1 MKVDPRF
8 IQDAGPAIFTGT
20 ELLVKGALETT
31 GGVHLLTGY
40 PGSPVAGFFD
50 VAERI
55 APLLDEHGI
64 VGKMASNEA
73 LSVAMV
79 NGSQMIQARAIACF
93 KSVGLHVASDAL
105 ALGVL
110 AGTRGDSGGLIIC
123 GEDPWSD
130 STQVPADSRYLAEH
144 VRMPMLEPCCPQEVK
159 DWIDVAFKIGQA
171 GQIYIGYTMTVTTA
185 DGGGTVQC
193 RPNHYPT
200 VNARQRK
207 LLSYEKD
214 IEPNLDQT
222 VLLPPRSWT
231 RECGLE
237 DRFTRVKQAARK
249 LGVNRIVHKPQKGE
263 TAPLGFIASGVSYA
277 YLAQALDEMG
287 LAGRMPILKLGMTYP
302 LDEQITIEFARQ
314 CRQVVVVEERRG
326 FVERQVVDALNPLR
340 QRGELS
346 VEVYGKKFPDSLPG
360 IPATRGLN
368 PSLLIERLVP
378 LVRQHPGLPV
388 ELTNGNLTRL
398 LDGIQRT
405 EQIELSLPTRTP
417 TFCPGCPH
425 RDSSSVLLEL
435 RQDLLDAEYMLRTH
449 KRKPVDLVA
458 HGDTGCYTMLMFEPN
473 KPL

>member
-1 MKVDPRF
+1 MANIKVDPRF

-20 ELLVKGALETT
+20 ELLIKGALETT

-50 VAERI
+50 TAQKI
-55 APLLDEHGI
+55 APLLDAHGI

-79 NGSQMIQARAIACF
+79 NGAQMIEARGIACF

-123 GEDPWSD
+123 GDDPWSD

-144 VRMPMLEPCCPQEVK
+144 VRMPIIEPCCPQEVK
-159 DWIDVAFKIGQA
+159 DWIDLAFKIGQA
-171 GQIYIGYTMTVTTA
+171 GKIYVGYSMTVTTA
-185 DGGGTVQC
+185 DGGGTVEC
-193 RPNHYPT
+193 RPNHYPV
-200 VNARQRK
+200 VNERQKK

-222 VLLPPRSWT
+222 VLLPPRSWQ
-231 RECGLE
+231 RECGME
-237 DRFTRVKQAARK
+237 DRFTAVKEAARK
-249 LGVNRIVHKPQKGE
+249 LGVNRIVHKPHKGE
-263 TAPLGFIASGVSYA
+263 TAPLGFIAYGVGYA
-277 YLAQALDEMG
+277 YLSHALDEMG
-287 LAGRMPILKLGMTYP
+287 LAGRMPILKLGMAYP
-302 LDEQITIEFARQ
+302 VDEQLVAEFASQ
-314 CRQVVVVEERRG
+314 CQQIVVVEERRG
-326 FVERQVVDALNPLR
+326 FVERQVVEALHGHR
-340 QRGELS
+340 QRGEIQT
-346 VEVYGKKFPDSLPG
+346 EIYGKQFPHGLPG

-368 PSLLIERLVP
+368 PSLLIQRLVP
-378 LVRQHPGLPV
+378 LVRQHPSLPV
-388 ELTNGNLTRL
+388 ELTNGNLSRL
-398 LDGIQRT
+398 VERIDATGDIDLN
-405 EQIELSLPTRTP
+405 LPLRTP

-435 RQDLLDAEYMLRTH
+435 RHDLLDPEYMLRVH

-458 HGDTGCYTMLMFEPN
+458 HGDTGCYTMLMFE
-473 KPL
+473 